1 MIVPKYYEDLN
12 VLHLNTMPNRAYY
25 IPASVS
31 LDTVGER
38 RIDSDRFV
46 LLNGNWKFRYYESVY
61 DLKEKFY
68 EEDFCADAFGEI
80 LVPGVWQ
87 NHGYDRHQYSN
98 IRYPF
103 PMDPPYVP
111 YDNPCG
117 AYIHRFVYERR
128 ADAPEA
134 FLNFEGVDS
143 CFYVWLNGRFVGYS
157 QVSHSTS
164 EFHVSE
170 YLRDGENVLAVLVL
184 KWCDGTYLE
193 SQDKFR
199 MSGIFRDVYL
209 LLRPKQGI
217 FDYFVKAEPGTEAAA
232 AGEKGDTGQITITFN
247 FFDKIIPVT
256 CRLLDADGNL
266 VAKQRTEDGTLH
278 MEVADPHLWNAEDPY
293 LYTMIYETECDGAR
307 EVITDHIG
315 FREIHVE
322 GNVLYI
328 NGQKVKFHGVNRHD
342 SDPVTG
348 FVISQEQI
356 MKDLLLMKQ
365 HNINAIR
372 TSHYP
377 NAPHFYELYD
387 RLGFYIIDEADNE
400 SHGTSARYLEAED
413 WDSQSLRWNEVIAD
427 NPAFTEAT
435 VDRARRCVERDK
447 NRPSVVIWSMGNEC
461 AYGCTFEAALAWTKQ
476 FDDTRLTH
484 YESARYTSG
493 SRKYDYSN
501 LDLYS
506 RMYPSLEEM
515 REYLTEDAR
524 KPYILCEYCH
534 AMGNG
539 PGDLEDYFRLME
551 EYDGACGGFVWEWC
565 DHAIDRGAAPDGRKV
580 YAYGGDSDEFP
591 HDGNFCMDGLVYP
604 DRRVHTGLLEYKN
617 VYRPARVA
625 AFDQNT
631 GALTLHNYMD
641 FTDLKDYLYISWQML
656 CDGEVV
662 QKGRIDSQ
670 DMPSVPSHGEAT
682 FRLSVSVPEKGKAT
696 LLFYYHRKEDAG
708 QTEQKE
714 NGKTASGVSRSLT
727 GAPTGQDILPPGY
740 CLGFDEVALATA
752 ENVNQTARRMF
763 LSADSS
769 RAEEDSR
776 AGKKEQE
783 EPCLPENNLP
793 GRREMGF
800 SVQVQEDDTSVILT
814 GEDWRYVYDK
824 RTGLFSRM
832 IWHNQNLLERPMEY
846 NIWRAPTDNDRNIKK
861 QWMRAGYERTVS
873 RAYGTKIYF
882 VDSETGENILLSLNG
897 AIGEDAL
904 FSPGSDTGKKE
915 EQKLL
920 TDKVV
925 LESCLSLS
933 AIYLQRILNIHAVWT
948 VYQDGSVDV
957 RLEVERTPE
966 FPFLPRFGLRLF
978 LPESMA
984 EVTYCGVGPWE
995 SYADKRQASHYG
1007 LFHSTVRDM
1016 HEDYIRPQEN
1026 GAHTGCD
1033 YVTVQNSSL
1042 ELTAVDLAIAE
1053 KSTARKDTFSFQ
1065 ISEYTQEEL
1074 TRKAHNYELER
1085 SPYTVLCLDYA
1096 QSGVGSNSCGPELLE
1111 KYRLD
1116 AKRFVFEIGL
1126 RIRER

>member
-38 RIDSDRFV
+38 RIDSDRFM

-80 LVPGVWQ
+80 PVPGVWQ

-184 KWCDGTYLE
+184 KWCDGSYLE

-217 FDYFVKAEPGTEAAA
+217 FDYFVKAAPG
-232 AGEKGDTGQITITFN
+232 KKCDTGQITITFN

-617 VYRPARVA
+617 VYRPARVLS
-625 AFDQNT
+625 FDQQKGT
-631 GALTLHNYMD
+631 LTLHNYLD
-641 FTDLKDYLYISWQML
+641 FTDLADYLYICWQML

-662 QKGRIDSQ
+662 QEGRIDSQ
-670 DMPSVPSHGEAT
+670 DM
-682 FRLSVSVPEKGKAT
+682 LSVAPHGDGVLTLPLAVPQKGKAT
-696 LLFYYHRKEDAG
+696 LLLHYHLTEEAARTAG
-708 QTEQKE
+708 
-714 NGKTASGVSRSLT
+714 SV
-727 GAPTGQDILPPGY
+727 LPEGY
-740 CLGFDEVALATA
+740 CLGFDEVALTTA
-752 ENVNQTARRMF
+752 ENVNQAAKQMLLPTEPPLTAK
-763 LSADSS
+763 ADQALIQI
-769 RAEEDSR
+769 R
-776 AGKKEQE
+776 
-783 EPCLPENNLP
+783 
-793 GRREMGF
+793 
-800 SVQVQEDDTSVILT
+800 EDDTSVILT
-814 GEDWRYVYDK
+814 GRDWRYVYDK
-824 RTGLFSRM
+824 HTGLFSRM

-861 QWMRAGYERTVS
+861 QWIRAGYDRTVS
-873 RAYGTKIYF
+873 RAYETKIYF
-882 VDSETGENILLSLNG
+882 ADNE
-897 AIGEDAL
+897 
-904 FSPGSDTGKKE
+904 TGKKE

-933 AIYLQRILNIHAVWT
+933 AVYLQRILDIRATWT
-948 VYQDGSVDV
+948 VHGDGSLDV
-957 RLEVERTPE
+957 HLDVTRTPH

-978 LPESMA
+978 LPQTMTA
-984 EVTYCGVGPWE
+984 VTYCGVGPWE

-1033 YVTVQNSSL
+1033 YMTVENGSL
-1042 ELTAVDLAIAE
+1042 ALSAVAVVPTKA
-1053 KSTARKDTFSFQ
+1053 DTFSFQ

-1085 SPYTVLCLDYA
+1085 SPHTVLCLDYA
-1096 QSGVGSNSCGPELLE
+1096 QSGIGSNSCGPELLE
-1111 KYRLD
+1111 QYRLD
-1116 AKRFVFEIGL
+1116 AQHFVFAIGL
-1126 RIRER
+1126 RMREKF

>member
-1 MIVPKYYEDLN
+1 
-12 VLHLNTMPNRAYY
+12 
-25 IPASVS
+25 
-31 LDTVGER
+31 
-38 RIDSDRFV
+38 
-46 LLNGNWKFRYYESVY
+46 
-61 DLKEKFY
+61 
-68 EEDFCADAFGEI
+68 
-80 LVPGVWQ
+80 
-87 NHGYDRHQYSN
+87 
-98 IRYPF
+98 
-103 PMDPPYVP
+103 
-111 YDNPCG
+111 
-117 AYIHRFVYERR
+117 
-128 ADAPEA
+128 
-134 FLNFEGVDS
+134 
-143 CFYVWLNGRFVGYS
+143 
-157 QVSHSTS
+157 
-164 EFHVSE
+164 
-170 YLRDGENVLAVLVL
+170 
-184 KWCDGTYLE
+184 
-193 SQDKFR
+193 
-199 MSGIFRDVYL
+199 
-209 LLRPKQGI
+209 
-217 FDYFVKAEPGTEAAA
+217 
-232 AGEKGDTGQITITFN
+232 
-247 FFDKIIPVT
+247 
-256 CRLLDADGNL
+256 
-266 VAKQRTEDGTLH
+266 
-278 MEVADPHLWNAEDPY
+278 
-293 LYTMIYETECDGAR
+293 
-307 EVITDHIG
+307 
-315 FREIHVE
+315 
-322 GNVLYI
+322 
-328 NGQKVKFHGVNRHD
+328 
-342 SDPVTG
+342 
-348 FVISQEQI
+348 

-631 GALTLHNYMD
+631 GSLTLHNYMD

-682 FRLSVSVPEKGKAT
+682 FRLPVSVPEKGKAT

-769 RAEEDSR
+769 WAEEDSR

-861 QWMRAGYERTVS
+861 QWIRAGYDRTVS
-873 RAYGTKIYF
+873 RAYETKIYF
-882 VDSETGENILLSLNG
+882 ADNE
-897 AIGEDAL
+897 
-904 FSPGSDTGKKE
+904 TGKKE

-933 AIYLQRILNIHAVWT
+933 AVYLQRILDIRATWT
-948 VYQDGSVDV
+948 VHGDGSLDV
-957 RLEVERTPE
+957 HLDVTRTPH

-978 LPESMA
+978 LPQTMTA
-984 EVTYCGVGPWE
+984 VTYCGVGPWE

-1033 YVTVQNSSL
+1033 YMTVENGSL
-1042 ELTAVDLAIAE
+1042 ALSAVAVVPTKA
-1053 KSTARKDTFSFQ
+1053 DTFSFQ

-1085 SPYTVLCLDYA
+1085 SPHTVLCLDYA
-1096 QSGVGSNSCGPELLE
+1096 QSGIGSNSCGPELLE
-1111 KYRLD
+1111 QYRLD
-1116 AKRFVFEIGL
+1116 AQHFVFAIGL
-1126 RIRER
+1126 RMREKF

>member
-38 RIDSDRFV
+38 RIDSDRFM

-80 LVPGVWQ
+80 PVPGVWQ

-184 KWCDGTYLE
+184 KWCDGSYLE

-217 FDYFVKAEPGTEAAA
+217 FDYFVKAVPG
-232 AGEKGDTGQITITFN
+232 KKCDTGQITITFN

-307 EVITDHIG
+307 EVITGHIG

-400 SHGTSARYLEAED
+400 SHGTSARYLESED
-413 WDSQSLRWNEVIAD
+413 WDVQSKYWNEVIAD
-427 NPAFTEAT
+427 NPDFTEAT
-435 VDRARRCVERDK
+435 VDRARLLVERDK

-461 AYGCTFEAALAWTKQ
+461 AYGCTFEAALAWTKD

-506 RMYPSLEEM
+506 RMYPSLTELE
-515 REYLTEDAR
+515 EYLTEDGR

-539 PGDLEDYFRLME
+539 PGDLEDYFQLME
-551 EYDGACGGFVWEWC
+551 RYDGVCGGFVWEWC
-565 DHAIDRGAAPDGRKV
+565 DHAIDRGTAPDGRRI
-580 YAYGGDSDEFP
+580 YAYGGDSGEFP

-617 VYRPARVA
+617 VYRPARVLS
-625 AFDQNT
+625 FDQQKGT
-631 GALTLHNYMD
+631 LTLHNYLD
-641 FTDLKDYLYISWQML
+641 FTDLADYLYICWQML

-662 QKGRIDSQ
+662 QEGRIDSQ
-670 DMPSVPSHGEAT
+670 DM
-682 FRLSVSVPEKGKAT
+682 LSVAPHGDGVLTLPLAVPQKGKAT
-696 LLFYYHRKEDAG
+696 LLLHYHLTEEAARTAG
-708 QTEQKE
+708 
-714 NGKTASGVSRSLT
+714 SV
-727 GAPTGQDILPPGY
+727 LPEGY
-740 CLGFDEVALATA
+740 CLGFDEVALTTA
-752 ENVNQTARRMF
+752 ENVNQAAKQMLLPTEPPLTAK
-763 LSADSS
+763 ADQALIQI
-769 RAEEDSR
+769 R
-776 AGKKEQE
+776 
-783 EPCLPENNLP
+783 
-793 GRREMGF
+793 
-800 SVQVQEDDTSVILT
+800 EDDTSVILT
-814 GEDWRYVYDK
+814 GRDWRYVYDK
-824 RTGLFSRM
+824 HTGLFSRM

-861 QWMRAGYERTVS
+861 QWIRAGYDRTVS
-873 RAYGTKIYF
+873 RAYETKIYF
-882 VDSETGENILLSLNG
+882 ADNE
-897 AIGEDAL
+897 
-904 FSPGSDTGKKE
+904 TGKKE

-933 AIYLQRILNIHAVWT
+933 AVYLQRILDIRATWT
-948 VYQDGSVDV
+948 VHGDGSLDV
-957 RLEVERTPE
+957 HLDVTRTPH

-978 LPESMA
+978 LPQTMTA
-984 EVTYCGVGPWE
+984 VTYCGVGPWE

-1033 YVTVQNSSL
+1033 YMTVENGSL
-1042 ELTAVDLAIAE
+1042 ALSAVAVVPTKA
-1053 KSTARKDTFSFQ
+1053 DTFSFQ

-1085 SPYTVLCLDYA
+1085 SPHTVLCLDYA
-1096 QSGVGSNSCGPELLE
+1096 QSGIGSNSCGPELLE
-1111 KYRLD
+1111 QYRLD
-1116 AKRFVFEIGL
+1116 AQHFVFAIGL
-1126 RIRER
+1126 RMREKF

>member
-38 RIDSDRFV
+38 RIDSDRFM

-80 LVPGVWQ
+80 PVPGVWQ

-170 YLRDGENVLAVLVL
+170 YLRDGENVLAVLVI
-184 KWCDGTYLE
+184 KWCDGSYLE

-217 FDYFVKAEPGTEAAA
+217 FDYFVKAAPG
-232 AGEKGDTGQITITFN
+232 KKYDTGQLTITFN
-247 FFDKIIPVT
+247 FFDRIIPVT

-266 VAKQRTEDGTLH
+266 VAMQRAEDGTLH

-328 NGQKVKFHGVNRHD
+328 NGKKVKFHGVNRHD

-356 MKDLLLMKQ
+356 MKDLVLMKQ

-551 EYDGACGGFVWEWC
+551 EYDGSCGGFVWEWC

-617 VYRPARVA
+617 VYRPARVLS
-625 AFDQNT
+625 FDQQKGT
-631 GALTLHNYMD
+631 LTLHNYLD
-641 FTDLKDYLYISWQML
+641 FTDLADYLYICWQML

-662 QKGRIDSQ
+662 QEGRIDSQ
-670 DMPSVPSHGEAT
+670 DM
-682 FRLSVSVPEKGKAT
+682 LSVAPHGDGVLTLPLAVPQKGKAT
-696 LLFYYHRKEDAG
+696 LLLHYHLTEEAARTAG
-708 QTEQKE
+708 
-714 NGKTASGVSRSLT
+714 SV
-727 GAPTGQDILPPGY
+727 LPEGY
-740 CLGFDEVALATA
+740 CLGFDEVALTTA
-752 ENVNQTARRMF
+752 ENVNQAAKQMLLPTEPPLTAK
-763 LSADSS
+763 ADQALIQI
-769 RAEEDSR
+769 R
-776 AGKKEQE
+776 
-783 EPCLPENNLP
+783 
-793 GRREMGF
+793 
-800 SVQVQEDDTSVILT
+800 EDDTSVILT
-814 GEDWRYVYDK
+814 GRDWRYVYDK
-824 RTGLFSRM
+824 HTGLFSRM

-861 QWMRAGYERTVS
+861 QWIRAGYDRTVS
-873 RAYGTKIYF
+873 RAYETKIYF
-882 VDSETGENILLSLNG
+882 ADNE
-897 AIGEDAL
+897 
-904 FSPGSDTGKKE
+904 TGKKE

-933 AIYLQRILNIHAVWT
+933 AVYLQRILDIRATWT
-948 VYQDGSVDV
+948 VHGDGSLDV
-957 RLEVERTPE
+957 HLDVTRTPH

-978 LPESMA
+978 LPQTMTA
-984 EVTYCGVGPWE
+984 VTYCGVGPWE

-1033 YVTVQNSSL
+1033 YMTVENGSL
-1042 ELTAVDLAIAE
+1042 ALSAVAVVPTKA
-1053 KSTARKDTFSFQ
+1053 DTFSFQ

-1085 SPYTVLCLDYA
+1085 SPHTVLCLDYA
-1096 QSGVGSNSCGPELLE
+1096 QSGIGSNSCGPELLE
-1111 KYRLD
+1111 QYRLD
-1116 AKRFVFEIGL
+1116 AQHFVFAIGL
-1126 RIRER
+1126 RMREKF

>member
-184 KWCDGTYLE
+184 KWCDGSYLE

-217 FDYFVKAEPGTEAAA
+217 FDYFVKAAPG
-232 AGEKGDTGQITITFN
+232 KKYDTGQLTITFN
-247 FFDKIIPVT
+247 FFDRIIPVT

-266 VAKQRTEDGTLH
+266 VAMQRAEDGTLH

-617 VYRPARVA
+617 VYRPARVLS
-625 AFDQNT
+625 FDQQKGT
-631 GALTLHNYMD
+631 LTLHNYLD
-641 FTDLKDYLYISWQML
+641 FTDLADYLYICWQML

-662 QKGRIDSQ
+662 QEGRIDSQ
-670 DMPSVPSHGEAT
+670 DM
-682 FRLSVSVPEKGKAT
+682 LSVAPHGDGVLTLPLAVPQKGKAT
-696 LLFYYHRKEDAG
+696 LLLHYHLTEEAARTAG
-708 QTEQKE
+708 
-714 NGKTASGVSRSLT
+714 SV
-727 GAPTGQDILPPGY
+727 LPEGY
-740 CLGFDEVALATA
+740 CLGFDEVALTTA
-752 ENVNQTARRMF
+752 ENVNQAAKQMLLPTEPPLTAK
-763 LSADSS
+763 ADQALIQI
-769 RAEEDSR
+769 R
-776 AGKKEQE
+776 
-783 EPCLPENNLP
+783 
-793 GRREMGF
+793 
-800 SVQVQEDDTSVILT
+800 EDDTSVILT
-814 GEDWRYVYDK
+814 GRDWRYVYDK
-824 RTGLFSRM
+824 HTGLFSRM

-861 QWMRAGYERTVS
+861 QWIRAGYDRTVS
-873 RAYGTKIYF
+873 RAYETKIYF
-882 VDSETGENILLSLNG
+882 ADNE
-897 AIGEDAL
+897 
-904 FSPGSDTGKKE
+904 TGKKE

-933 AIYLQRILNIHAVWT
+933 AVYLQRILDIRATWT
-948 VYQDGSVDV
+948 VHGDGSLDV
-957 RLEVERTPE
+957 HLDVTRTPH

-978 LPESMA
+978 LPQTMTA
-984 EVTYCGVGPWE
+984 VTYCGVGPWE

-1033 YVTVQNSSL
+1033 YMTVENGSL
-1042 ELTAVDLAIAE
+1042 ALSAVAVVPTKA
-1053 KSTARKDTFSFQ
+1053 DTFSFQ

-1085 SPYTVLCLDYA
+1085 SPHTVLCLDYA
-1096 QSGVGSNSCGPELLE
+1096 QSGIGSNSCGPELLE
-1111 KYRLD
+1111 QYRLD
-1116 AKRFVFEIGL
+1116 AQHFVFAIGL
-1126 RIRER
+1126 RMREKF

>member
-80 LVPGVWQ
+80 PVPGVWQ

-184 KWCDGTYLE
+184 KWCDGSYLE

-217 FDYFVKAEPGTEAAA
+217 FDYFVKAAPG
-232 AGEKGDTGQITITFN
+232 KKCDTGQITITFN

-617 VYRPARVA
+617 VYRPARVLS
-625 AFDQNT
+625 FDQQKGT
-631 GALTLHNYMD
+631 LTLHNYLD
-641 FTDLKDYLYISWQML
+641 FTDLADYLYICWQML

-662 QKGRIDSQ
+662 QEGRIDSQ
-670 DMPSVPSHGEAT
+670 DM
-682 FRLSVSVPEKGKAT
+682 LSVAPHGDGVLTLPLAVPQKGKAT
-696 LLFYYHRKEDAG
+696 LLLHYHLTEEAARTAG
-708 QTEQKE
+708 
-714 NGKTASGVSRSLT
+714 SV
-727 GAPTGQDILPPGY
+727 LPEGY
-740 CLGFDEVALATA
+740 CLGFDEVALTTA
-752 ENVNQTARRMF
+752 ENVNQAAKQMLLPTEPPLTAK
-763 LSADSS
+763 ADQALIQI
-769 RAEEDSR
+769 R
-776 AGKKEQE
+776 
-783 EPCLPENNLP
+783 
-793 GRREMGF
+793 
-800 SVQVQEDDTSVILT
+800 EDDTSVILT
-814 GEDWRYVYDK
+814 GRDWRYVYDK
-824 RTGLFSRM
+824 HTGLFSRM

-861 QWMRAGYERTVS
+861 QWIRAGYDRTVS
-873 RAYGTKIYF
+873 RAYETKIYF
-882 VDSETGENILLSLNG
+882 ADNE
-897 AIGEDAL
+897 
-904 FSPGSDTGKKE
+904 TGKKE

-933 AIYLQRILNIHAVWT
+933 AVYLQRILDIRATWT
-948 VYQDGSVDV
+948 VHGDGSLDV
-957 RLEVERTPE
+957 HLDVTRTPH

-978 LPESMA
+978 LPQTMTA
-984 EVTYCGVGPWE
+984 VTYCGVGPWE

-1033 YVTVQNSSL
+1033 YMTVENGSL
-1042 ELTAVDLAIAE
+1042 ALSAVAVVPTKA
-1053 KSTARKDTFSFQ
+1053 DTFSFQ

-1085 SPYTVLCLDYA
+1085 SPHTVLCLDYA
-1096 QSGVGSNSCGPELLE
+1096 QSGIGSNSCGPELLE
-1111 KYRLD
+1111 QYRLD
-1116 AKRFVFEIGL
+1116 AQHFVFAIGL
-1126 RIRER
+1126 RMREKF